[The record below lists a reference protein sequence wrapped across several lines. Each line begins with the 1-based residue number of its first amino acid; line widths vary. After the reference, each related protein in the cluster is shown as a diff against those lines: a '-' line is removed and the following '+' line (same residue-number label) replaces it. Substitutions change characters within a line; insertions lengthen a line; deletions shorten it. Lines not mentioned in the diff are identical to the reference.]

1 MMQNDSK
8 EIKTEQSER
17 VPRSYGGYTTR
28 HEFEKK
34 RLSRRRLP
42 IILLNLAFLTVLGVF
57 AAIGVLSLVRGG
69 TAPSTEDPAT
79 GAGGI
84 RVPLQ
89 SSGDSQI
96 TVEKALADLAVSQVT
111 VEISV
116 AGSSP
121 HYGSGFVISDEG
133 YVVCSASLVKGA
145 PEVAVYFS
153 DGTRALTKTV
163 GMRESLGIALLKV
176 EGVYEM
182 FSISAGNSSFVERGE
197 VLTIAGSVK
206 KRVFY
211 GTALSGIASTVGQ
224 TVTVT
229 VGEKPVAVPVF
240 FVDVKPN
247 PTVFGAPVM
256 EGKGKIVG
264 FCTDAIAS
272 PYGEMAAVIPI
283 NTLYTVVNE
292 ILAD

>member
-1 MMQNDSK
+1 MQQDPK
-8 EIKTEQSER
+8 ELKTEQTDGI
-17 VPRSYGGYTTR
+17 PRSYGGYTTR

-34 RLSRRRLP
+34 RMHRKRLP
-42 IILLNLAFLTVLGVF
+42 LMLLNVAFFVVLGVF
-57 AAIGVLSLVRGG
+57 AAIGVLSLVRGEES
-69 TAPSTEDPAT
+69 STDENAT

-89 SSGDSQI
+89 ASGTSEI
-96 TVEKALADLAVSQVT
+96 TMEKLLADLVISQVT
-111 VEISV
+111 VEIPS
-116 AGSSP
+116 ASGEAP
-121 HYGSGFVISDEG
+121 RYGSGFVISDEG
-133 YVVCSASLVKGA
+133 YVVCAASLVKEA
-145 PEVAVYFS
+145 PSVAVYFS
-153 DGTRALTKTV
+153 DGTRAETKTV

-176 EGVYEM
+176 EGIYEL

-197 VLTIAGSVK
+197 LLYLAGSVK

-211 GTALSGIASTVGQ
+211 GTTLCGIASTVGQ
-224 TVTVT
+224 TVTVNE
-229 VGEKPVAVPVF
+229 GGKPMTAPVF

-247 PTVFGAPVM
+247 ATVYGAPVM
-256 EGKGKIVG
+256 EAKGKIVG